1 MDVERTIDFILKTQ
15 AKTEVRLGGI
25 TKLIQQGMRMLVKNE
40 AAIAQL
46 TEAQKGTD
54 AKLARLADAQKR
66 TDAKL
71 RVRTGKGAKERDLPF
86 GGNQQA
92 RDALMLLGWK
102 QWSRDKDRRILQGQ
116 HAGAVE
122 VRRGLVG
129 E

>member
-54 AKLARLADAQKR
+54 AKLLFVGAMKVSKKMEAEEKEDAAE
-66 TDAKL
+66 TAEEPPE
-71 RVRTGKGAKERDLPF
+71 GAPPEESK
-86 GGNQQA
+86 A
-92 RDALMLLGWK
+92 
-102 QWSRDKDRRILQGQ
+102 
-116 HAGAVE
+116 
-122 VRRGLVG
+122 
-129 E
+129 